1 MEPDKF
7 NIEPWSQRS
16 PIDRRTQTEDR
27 RNQVSTFASTF
38 CGLDKRITTDRREE
52 NERRDGWL
60 RIGRWRSVSVFGS

>member
-27 RNQVSTFASTF
+27 RNQGPTFTSTV
-38 CGLDKRITTDRREE
+38 CGFDKRISTDRRKEI
-52 NERRDGWL
+52 ERRDGWL
-60 RIGRWRSVSVFGS
+60 RIGRWQSVSVFGS